1 MKERKK
7 LSRLKNLLEEAGG
20 YDFTVFETHAES
32 AVVRKKSGG
41 HTERL
46 YETLKK
52 ILEECSYRISF
63 ALLSE
68 KLRDAQND
76 FRFDDSELY
85 SVEDAVSLLSLEA
98 LYHSPSEELLGNIA
112 YTLRSIDS
120 GDFEDFIRDVSP
132 VSYTHLRAHETD

>member
-1 MKERKK
+1 MPVLAALRKYLLHYLEKGRSAEMKERKK

-68 KLRDAQND
+68 KLRDAQTLQCGGCSVA
-76 FRFDDSELY
+76 FVAGSSLPQSVGRAARKYRIYSPFD
-85 SVEDAVSLLSLEA
+85 
-98 LYHSPSEELLGNIA
+98 
-112 YTLRSIDS
+112 
-120 GDFEDFIRDVSP
+120 
-132 VSYTHLRAHETD
+132 